1 MPYVLLILFAF
12 ALGLFWDKSASRQTY
27 VVLALGAVAATLYF
41 MR

>member
-1 MPYVLLILFAF
+1 MPYVLLILFVF
-12 ALGLFWDKSASRQTY
+12 ALGLVWGKNAGRQTY